1 MLAAFPPV
9 PKEDLM
15 STPASPPARGP
26 AAYVAELIGT
36 FTLVFF
42 ICMVVSQFGP
52 SKDFLTI
59 GLAHVL
65 VLFFLIQTLAVVSGA
80 HFNPAVTIALTA
92 LRQIKA
98 SDSVIYIIL
107 QLTGAILGALA
118 AKLLLPMWAGAPSN
132 LANVGI
138 SPEAG
143 GVIPAIAIE
152 FLGTAFLMWTIVGV
166 AVNARNN
173 GDWAG
178 FAIGGTLG
186 VAVILGAQL
195 TGAGYNPARAFG
207 PALVAGEF
215 GDIGAFIAVYVIA
228 PVVGALAAAAM
239 YHRIAI
245 LPGARGGGGGE
256 GPVG

>member
-1 MLAAFPPV
+1 
-9 PKEDLM
+9 M

-42 ICMVVSQFGP
+42 ICMVVSEFGP

-80 HFNPAVTIALTA
+80 HFNPAVTVALTA
-92 LRQIKA
+92 LRQIKGGDA
-98 SDSVIYIIL
+98 LIYIIL

-118 AKLLLPMWAGAPSN
+118 AKLLLPMWGGAPSN
-132 LANVGI
+132 LGNVGI
-138 SPEAG
+138 SPEIG
-143 GVIPAIAIE
+143 GLVPAMVVE
-152 FLGTAFLMWTIVGV
+152 LLGTFFLMWAIVGV
-166 AVNARNN
+166 AVNAKNN

-186 VAVILGAQL
+186 VAVIIGAQL

-207 PALVAGEF
+207 PALVTGDF
-215 GDIGAFIAVYVIA
+215 GGIGAFVAVYVVA
-228 PVVGALAAAAM
+228 PVVGALLAAAV
-239 YHRIAI
+239 YHRLAI
-245 LPGARGGGGGE
+245 LPGARGGGAGGE